1 MKKAYLIFVLFIG
14 VCFTGVGQN
23 LNSYKYVVI
32 PEKFDFLK
40 ESNQY
45 QMNELAKF
53 LFEKYGFSAFMAS
66 ELKPSDISMDPCN
79 TLYADVKDDSGLLQT
94 KLQVLLKDCRNNIV
108 FTSEEGK
115 SREKDFK
122 KAYQEALRAAF
133 KYVQTINYTYSENT
147 EKQVESIPVVNT
159 PKPSVE
165 KEVEEVIV
173 SAIPKE
179 LSKKPEAVSVKAPI
193 NRTEFTSGSLEF
205 YLIKTDFGFQLFQ
218 SQMEEPFAKLIKTNS
233 EGYFIYSTISING
246 IAFFDASGNL
256 NVEVLAVDGNSTST
270 KIYKL
275 KN

>member
-79 TLYADVKDDSGLLQT
+79 TLYADVIDDSGLLQT

-133 KYVQTINYTYSENT
+133 KYVQTISYTYSENT

-179 LSKKPEAVSVKAPI
+179 LSKKPEAVSVKATR
-193 NRTEFTSGSLEF
+193 NRIEFTSGSLEF

-246 IAFFDASGNL
+246 IAFFDVSGNL

>member
-246 IAFFDASGNL
+246 IAFFDVSGNL